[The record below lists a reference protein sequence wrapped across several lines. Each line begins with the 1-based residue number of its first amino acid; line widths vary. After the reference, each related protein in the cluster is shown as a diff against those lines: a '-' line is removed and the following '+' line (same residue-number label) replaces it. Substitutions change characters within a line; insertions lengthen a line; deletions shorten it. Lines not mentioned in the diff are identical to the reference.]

1 MNQEVPDTL
10 SNLDL
15 GPVNDSFN
23 FAAKKKVII
32 DFNSSLLYY
41 ITGSECIVRFTVQQ
55 QQAVLAPD
63 RFIRFNIDY

>member
-1 MNQEVPDTL
+1 MNQELPDTL

-23 FAAKKKVII
+23 FAAIKKVII